1 LAVKAF
7 RLLIVAFK
15 FAIVV
20 LMMGTLL
27 VAIVSPRIPPFFGYF
42 LCRIGHDVELL
53 GDPCQIR
60 SELSVRNLVSFR
72 FFDVTTVFRIL
83 NGCVCFAIYIPGLY
97 MGYIMTI
104 YEVLP
109 SLIFQNNCLSQFQ
122 ADVIHSKFS
131 NYRTTM
137 GKYKQVHL
145 LNKMFNEIYG
155 RYFFSGFMAACIAIM
170 IPNGYLLVTSYH
182 VNQFVLIALVFI
194 TFMEYVIFTTIF
206 IMASKI
212 WNASVQFRYSWK
224 KNTRLSS
231 RPLTRRYGASLQN
244 LKIKMGSSNFVERN
258 TPFVLV
264 SFCVEQTIALVLL
277 NKL

>member
-1 LAVKAF
+1 
-7 RLLIVAFK
+7 
-15 FAIVV
+15 
-20 LMMGTLL
+20 

-60 SELSVRNLVSFR
+60 GELSFQNLVSFR
-72 FFDVTTVFRIL
+72 FWDVTTVFRIL
-83 NGCVCFAIYIPGLY
+83 NGCVCFVIYIPGLY
-97 MGYIMTI
+97 MVYIMTI

-109 SLIFQNNCLSQFQ
+109 SLIFQNNCLSRFQ
-122 ADVIHSKFS
+122 AEVIHSKFS

-155 RYFFSGFMAACIAIM
+155 RYYFAGAMAAVMAMM
-170 IPNGYLLVTSYH
+170 IPSGYLLVTSYH
-182 VNQFVLIALVFI
+182 LNQLVMIAVVFL
-194 TFMEYVIFTTIF
+194 TFMEYVLFTTIF
-206 IMASKI
+206 IMASKV
-212 WNASVQFRYSWK
+212 WNASVQFRYAWK
-224 KNTRLSS
+224 KNPRLSS

-244 LKIKMGSSNFVERN
+244 LKIQIGSSNFVERN

-277 NKL
+277 NKS